1 MLALDTILRDGRT
14 SISEMYNELKIFI
27 NDANP
32 INIATDDINITTN
45 DNITTDTDVLT
56 STSIID
62 TSITNDDINITTDTN
77 IADACLL
84 TFEDVGI
91 EQNAVDDKIDDINV
105 KNSNND
111 SSSGNNLIIQRLRLL
126 LKVMF
131 LLLLLIHYH
140 NIIVNIKNISV
151 AC

>member
-32 INIATDDINITTN
+32 INIADTNDDINITT
-45 DNITTDTDVLT
+45 DTNVHT

-77 IADACLL
+77 IVDASLL
-84 TFEDVGI
+84 TFEEVGI
-91 EQNAVDDKIDDINV
+91 EQNAVDDKVDDINI
-105 KNSNND
+105 KSSND
-111 SSSGNNLIIQRLRLL
+111 CSSGNNLIIQRLRLL

-140 NIIVNIKNISV
+140 NIIINIKNI
-151 AC
+151 